1 MTGYSSIARGGR
13 GARVLQWRSP
23 GLDVAGIECLRH
35 RELLELETV
44 QSTSLESFKR
54 AIVEALAPPP
64 VTPPPLPN
72 GGRPFVFLN
81 TEPRHDT
88 IGAQIRA
95 GIGDRAAWAEPLRVG
110 SALEVRRDLEQN
122 LIDCDAMVMVY
133 TDNAGWARAQLR
145 AFRKHAPRRE
155 RPVRAIPVINAP
167 ADPKPELGFSLP
179 EMIIIDGRGGIG
191 SEALAQLTRSL
202 RL

>member
-122 LIDCDAMVMVY
+122 LIDCDAMVMIY
-133 TDNAGWARAQLR
+133 ADNAGWARAVARLCQADAAPQVSGACDSGDRCTGR
-145 AFRKHAPRRE
+145 AEARTRRLC
-155 RPVRAIPVINAP
+155 A
-167 ADPKPELGFSLP
+167 
-179 EMIIIDGRGGIG
+179 GG
-191 SEALAQLTRSL
+191 SPH
-202 RL
+202 

>member
-122 LIDCDAMVMVY
+122 LIDCDAMVMIY
-133 TDNAGWARAQLR
+133 ADNAGWARAQLR
-145 AFRKHAPRRE
+145 AFVKQTPRRKC
-155 RPVRAIPVINAP
+155 PVRAIPVIDVP
-167 ADPKPELGFSLP
+167 AEPKSELGVYVP
-179 EMIIIDGRGGIG
+179 EVVRIDARDGIG
-191 SEALAQLTRSL
+191 LEVLARLSEAL